1 MEDRRTS
8 KFMQEQRLAM
18 ARMKQLSQ
26 ERDQKILQTMET
38 AAQIER
44 EKRDQVIKKMQ
55 DNEARVQKQRQL
67 MIEHLEFRKHINMLK
82 QLKKDWNMRRKQRKE
97 EYLKALSEEKLKTD
111 EQKVNQF
118 KHERRTMIRS
128 RSAINRALELQQFQ
142 IKEAL
147 HSMALTKKWNPVV
160 IEQLAGGSVDLASSG
175 KTSTRGSMRPRTAV
189 G

>member
-1 MEDRRTS
+1 VEDRRTS
-8 KFMQEQRLAM
+8 KFMKEQRLAM

-26 ERDQKILQTMET
+26 ERDQKIMQTMES

-44 EKRDQVIKKMQ
+44 EKREQVIRKMQ
-55 DNEARVQKQRQL
+55 ENEARVQKQRQL
-67 MIEHLEFRKHINMLK
+67 MIEHLEFRKHINLLK

-97 EYLKALSEEKLKTD
+97 EYLKALSEDKLKTD
-111 EQKVNQF
+111 EAKVNQF
-118 KHERRTMIRS
+118 KKERKTMIRS

-147 HSMALTKKWNPVV
+147 HSMALTKKWSPAV
-160 IEQLAGGSVDLASSG
+160 IEQLAGGSLDLASG
-175 KTSTRGSMRPRTAV
+175 KVSTRGSLRPRTAA